1 MWNRIRNTESPWALS
16 ESANSR
22 MRHKQNACCLLPN
35 TPYEVAAVIMGYSDR
50 PSISAVFI
58 GTVLGIDMDPKTAI
72 ALAELEKSL
81 QELVRLQRRL
91 HRIQRNSLPI
101 YWQLNTHTLYATE
114 HLLPLLQSEKQQLLE
129 AQQASKEI

>member
-1 MWNRIRNTESPWALS
+1 
-16 ESANSR
+16 
-22 MRHKQNACCLLPN
+22 
-35 TPYEVAAVIMGYSDR
+35 
-50 PSISAVFI
+50 
-58 GTVLGIDMDPKTAI
+58 MDPKTAI